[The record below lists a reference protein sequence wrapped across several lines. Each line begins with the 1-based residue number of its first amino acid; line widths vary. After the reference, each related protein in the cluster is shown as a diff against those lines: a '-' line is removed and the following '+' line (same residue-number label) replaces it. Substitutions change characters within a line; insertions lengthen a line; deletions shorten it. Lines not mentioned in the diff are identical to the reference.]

1 MFLIRL
7 VEYAESQPAIAPT
20 LYAPTPIGWVI
31 DLDSQGKPLGV
42 VNLHTTPAKGRPQP
56 LIKHAPALGNL
67 RTSGIAPQL
76 FCDNGGYVLGITP
89 QGKKA
94 NRIQEQHEAFKQLV
108 KQCAAKVGRPEVQ
121 AVAQFYDCHFGKLTL
136 PQDYDPAENITFR
149 VDMQWVID
157 LPEVQAFWI
166 EYAKKEHELEGGDME
181 CLVCGQPKPTTRRHL
196 VPIKGLP
203 GGQPSGTSLISA
215 NEDAFESFGLKEGF
229 VSPICLECS
238 ELAAKALNHL
248 IADPNT
254 HLTLG
259 GVVYCFWTRQA
270 QTFNPV
276 SFLSQPDPE
285 DVKRL
290 ISSVRTGA
298 SAAVQAPDFYAVA
311 LSANSSRVVVRSYV
325 ELTVAE
331 VEANIRRWFQNQSL
345 LASSQGDD
353 KPLGV
358 FALAKS
364 LFRESKDIPDHVPET
379 LIRCAITGAP
389 LPLSLLEMAVRRCRV
404 EQGVSYER
412 AKLIKLILSSHG
424 SHNPPLKEAMTM
436 LNRDW
441 NDPAYKCGRLLAV
454 VERIQSAAIGNP
466 NATLTDKYYGSAST
480 TPASVFGVLL
490 RQTQNHLSKLRKQ
503 NEGLAIWLER
513 EMMNAMPDRLP
524 KTLSLEAQGLF
535 ALGYYHQRSEFFKP
549 KSESKEVS
557 NDDDH

>member
-7 VEYAESQPAIAPT
+7 VEYAKSQPAIAPT

-89 QGKKA
+89 QGKKVS
-94 NRIQEQHEAFKQLV
+94 RIKDQHEAFKQLV
-108 KQCAAKVGRPEVQ
+108 NQCAAKVGRPEVQ

-166 EYAKKEHELEGGDME
+166 EYAKKEHELEGGVMQ

-298 SAAVQAPDFYAVA
+298 SAAVQRARFLCGGALGEQFARGRAQLCGADRRGGGSQHPPLVPEPEPPHFLSRRRQTAGRIRLSKEPVPRIQRYSRPCARNAHPLRHYRSAAAAVA
-311 LSANSSRVVVRSYV
+311 AGN
-325 ELTVAE
+325 
-331 VEANIRRWFQNQSL
+331 
-345 LASSQGDD
+345 
-353 KPLGV
+353 
-358 FALAKS
+358 
-364 LFRESKDIPDHVPET
+364 
-379 LIRCAITGAP
+379 
-389 LPLSLLEMAVRRCRV
+389 
-404 EQGVSYER
+404 
-412 AKLIKLILSSHG
+412 G
-424 SHNPPLKEAMTM
+424 S
-436 LNRDW
+436 
-441 NDPAYKCGRLLAV
+441 
-454 VERIQSAAIGNP
+454 
-466 NATLTDKYYGSAST
+466 ATLPRGA
-480 TPASVFGVLL
+480 GGLL
-490 RQTQNHLSKLRKQ
+490 RT
-503 NEGLAIWLER
+503 G
-513 EMMNAMPDRLP
+513 
-524 KTLSLEAQGLF
+524 KT
-535 ALGYYHQRSEFFKP
+535 
-549 KSESKEVS
+549 
-557 NDDDH
+557 N